1 MDYISLDL
9 AKLST
14 DLKMGE
20 ARTAMNLSVLKEEMN
35 QEEALQE
42 GLVKMMELSVTPGLG
57 ENVDVRL

>member
-35 QEEALQE
+35 QEEVLQE
-42 GLVKMMELSVTPGLG
+42 GLVKLMELSVTPGLG